1 MAKKFYKIP
10 DGTTKINEDTFIG
23 HEKMH
28 FVYIPNSV
36 ESIEVL
42 SFEEMWD
49 LRVLVVPYG
58 FIQPRGLRAAFHFGF
73 EAELYELKPDE
84 FIDEEGVI
92 YRGQQKL
99 VGTVYSYD
107 YDFHG
112 EGFTDYSIPYGVEEI
127 CEDGFYGCQ
136 ELESVHIPNT
146 VKSIRGKDVRDAF
159 VDCGKL
165 RELHIPESV
174 VSLGPGI
181 LPENLETLIIP
192 EHLLGTALEQLYSY
206 DTIPNHLKKLHIIKG
221 SALPCEFAI
230 PYPDWIKIKELEVD
244 ANCVN
249 YSSIDGVLFN
259 KQKTKL
265 IWCPAGREIREFTV
279 PNTVE
284 ILGDL
289 AFNGCE
295 FLKQVTIPSSVQV
308 ISATAFEGCDAQ
320 IVKID

>member
-1 MAKKFYKIP
+1 MAKKFYKIL

-23 HEKMH
+23 HEKIH
-28 FVYIPNSV
+28 FVYIPYSV
-36 ESIEVL
+36 KTFDAL
-42 SFEEMWD
+42 SFEGMD
-49 LRVLVVPYG
+49 IGALFVPHG
-58 FIQPRGLRAAFHFGF
+58 FELPRGLNAAFYLGF
-73 EAELYELKPDE
+73 KAEVYELKPDV

-92 YRGQQKL
+92 FQGQQRL
-99 VGTVYSYD
+99 IGTVYGYD
-107 YDFHG
+107 IDFHG
-112 EGFTDYSIPYGVEEI
+112 EGFTEYNIPYGVEEI

-146 VKSIRGKDVRDAF
+146 VKSIRGNDVRDAF

-192 EHLLGTALEQLYSY
+192 EHLLGTALDQLYSY
-206 DTIPNHLKKLHIIKG
+206 YTIPNHLKKLHIIKG

-230 PYPDWIKIKELEVD
+230 PHPDWIKIKELEVD

-308 ISATAFEGCDAQ
+308 ISAMAFEGCDAQ